1 LPLAL
6 NPMDCA
12 MNRLGG
18 ATSPY
23 LLQHR
28 NNPVAWWPWGEEA
41 LAEARQTGKPIL
53 LSIGYAACHWCHV
66 MAHESF
72 EDAATAAVMNDL
84 FVNIKVDR
92 EERPD
97 IDHIYMSALQA
108 LGEQG
113 GWPLTMFLTPEG
125 EPFWG
130 GTYFP
135 KEARFGRPSFTTVL
149 REIARLVREEP
160 GRVAHNRQ
168 ALLTHLRAEVR
179 AAPDA
184 SLGREW
190 LDQVGQALGRAFDP
204 VHGGLKGA
212 PKFPNAPL
220 IECLWRHGVAR
231 GDSHAEALVYL
242 TLEQMAR
249 GGIHDHLGGGF
260 ARYSV
265 DEIWLV
271 PHFEKMLYDNAQ
283 LLPLYALASVRTGQQ
298 VFSEAAEGIVAWLLR
313 DMAMPEGAFA
323 ASLDADTQGEEGLT
337 YVWSKQEIDRILG
350 PDSALFS
357 AHYDVTSEGNWEG
370 HVILNRRQAPEAD
383 AETGTRL
390 AAARQKLLA
399 VRRERPQPGRDDK
412 ILADWNGLMI
422 AGLARASL
430 MMKRP
435 DWLEPARG
443 AYRFVRESMSR
454 DGLLGHSWRGGRLL
468 FPGFASDHAAMAI
481 AALALLEATGEAA
494 YLEDALHWTKV
505 LQERYGDE
513 STVLFMV
520 SDSAAGLVLRP
531 QPTHDDAVPNANG
544 LYAEG
549 LVRLAAL
556 PGAGLENVDKVLATL
571 AGRARAAPFA
581 HGSILNALD
590 LRLNGVSIIVA
601 GRDRGALIEAA
612 RTIPYPNRTLAELL
626 PGTSLPEDHPAAA
639 QIASAGVGAAFVCV
653 GDHCSL
659 PVTDPVELQARVA
672 ALAAQPRSIG
682 EG

>member
-1 LPLAL
+1 
-6 NPMDCA
+6 
-12 MNRLGG
+12 MNRLTGE
-18 ATSPY
+18 TSPY

-28 NNPVAWWPWGEEA
+28 DNPVDWWPWGEEA
-41 LAEARQTGKPIL
+41 LTEARRTGKPIL
-53 LSIGYAACHWCHV
+53 VSIGYAACHWCHV

-72 EDAATAAVMNDL
+72 EDEATAAVMNEL

-113 GWPLTMFLTPEG
+113 GWPLTMFLTADG

-135 KEARFGRPSFTTVL
+135 KEARFGRPSFVTLL

-168 ALLTHLRAEVR
+168 ALLTHLRAAVR

-190 LDQVGQALGRAFDP
+190 LGQVGQALARAFDP

-212 PKFPNAPL
+212 PKFPNPPL
-220 IECLWRHGVAR
+220 IEVLWRHGVAS
-231 GDSHAEALVYL
+231 GDSRAEALAYL

-260 ARYSV
+260 SRYSV

-283 LLPLYALASVRTGQQ
+283 LLPLYALASVRTGQS
-298 VFSEAAEGIVAWLLR
+298 VFNDAAEGIVTWLLR
-313 DMAMPEGAFA
+313 DMRMPEGAFA
-323 ASLDADTQGEEGLT
+323 ASLDADTNGEEGLT
-337 YVWSKQEIDRILG
+337 YVWSQQEIDQILG

-357 AHYDVTSEGNWEG
+357 AHYDVTPDGNWEG
-370 HVILNRRQAPEAD
+370 HTILNRREAPD
-383 AETGTRL
+383 PDSETRRRL
-390 AAARQKLLA
+390 DAARQKLHA
-399 VRRERPQPGRDDK
+399 VRQARPQPGRDDK

-422 AGLARASL
+422 AGLTRASL
-430 MMKRP
+430 MMNRP

-454 DGLLGHSWRGGRLL
+454 DGLLGHSWREGRLL

-481 AALALLEATGEAA
+481 AALALHEATGEVAHR
-494 YLEDALHWTKV
+494 EDALRWTSI
-505 LQERYGDE
+505 LQDHFADE
-513 STVLFMV
+513 SGVLFMV
-520 SDSAAGLVLRP
+520 PDSAAGLVLRP

-544 LYAEG
+544 LLAEG
-549 LVRLAAL
+549 LVRLAVL
-556 PGAGLENVDKVLATL
+556 TGADPADADKALATL
-571 AGRARAAPFA
+571 SGRARDAPFA

-590 LRLNGVSIIVA
+590 LRLNGATIVVA
-601 GRDRGALIEAA
+601 GQEREALMRAA
-612 RTIPYPNRTLAELL
+612 RAILYPNRTVVELL
-626 PGTSLPEDHPAAA
+626 PETRLPEGHPAAA
-639 QIASAGVGAAFVCV
+639 QIASAGEGAAFVCV

-659 PVTDPVELQARVA
+659 PVTDPDALQARVA
-672 ALAAQPRSIG
+672 ALTAETKPG
-682 EG
+682 G

>member
-1 LPLAL
+1 
-6 NPMDCA
+6 

-28 NNPVAWWPWGEEA
+28 DNPVAWWPWGEEA
-41 LAEARQTGKPIL
+41 LAEARRTGKPIL

-72 EDAATAAVMNDL
+72 EDEATAAVMNDL

-97 IDHIYMSALQA
+97 VDHIYMSALQA

-135 KEARFGRPSFTTVL
+135 KEARFGRPPFVTLL
-149 REIARLVREEP
+149 REIARLVQEEP

-190 LDQVGQALGRAFDP
+190 LDQVGQALARAFDP
-204 VHGGLKGA
+204 VNGGLKGA

-220 IECLWRHGVAR
+220 MELLWRHGVAQA
-231 GDSHAEALVYL
+231 DSRAEALVYL

-260 ARYSV
+260 SRYSV

-283 LLPLYALASVRTGQQ
+283 LLPLYALAAVRTGQD
-298 VFSEAAEGIVAWLLR
+298 VFSEAAEGIVTWLLR

-323 ASLDADTQGEEGLT
+323 ASLDADTEGEEGLT
-337 YVWSKQEIDRILG
+337 YVWSKAEIDHILG

-357 AHYDVTSEGNWEG
+357 AHYDVTPEGNWEG
-370 HVILNRRQAPEAD
+370 HIILNRRQAPETDD
-383 AETGTRL
+383 ATRRKL

-399 VRRERPQPGRDDK
+399 VRQGRPQPGRDDK

-422 AGLARASL
+422 GGLARASL
-430 MMKRP
+430 MMNRP
-435 DWLEPARG
+435 DWLEPAKS

-454 DGLLGHSWRGGRLL
+454 DGLLGHSWRDGRLL
-468 FPGFASDHAAMAI
+468 VPGFASDHAAMAI
-481 AALALLEATGEAA
+481 AALALLEATGEAG

-505 LQERYGDE
+505 LQDHFADE
-513 STVLFMV
+513 SAVLFMV
-520 SDSAAGLVLRP
+520 ADSAAGLVLRP

-544 LYAEG
+544 LHAEA
-549 LVRLAAL
+549 LVRLAEL
-556 PGAGLENVDKVLATL
+556 PGTHREDVDKVLATL
-571 AGRARAAPFA
+571 AGRAREAPFA
-581 HGSILNALD
+581 HGTILNALD
-590 LRLNGVSIIVA
+590 LRLNGASIVVA
-601 GRDRGALIEAA
+601 GKERAALMAAA
-612 RTIPYPNRTLAELL
+612 RTIPYPNRTLAELP

-639 QIASAGVGAAFVCV
+639 QIASAGEGAAFVCV

-659 PVTDPVELQARVA
+659 PLTDPAELQARVA
-672 ALAAQPRSIG
+672 ALTAKTKPAG
-682 EG
+682 NGG